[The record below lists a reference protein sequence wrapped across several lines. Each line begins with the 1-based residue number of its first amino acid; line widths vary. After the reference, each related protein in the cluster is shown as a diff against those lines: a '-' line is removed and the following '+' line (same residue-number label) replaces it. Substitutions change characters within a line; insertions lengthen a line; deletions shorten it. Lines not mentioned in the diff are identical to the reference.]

1 MNRISENLR
10 RGLAFMA
17 ALVILVSCPAEYICL
32 AEGEGTA
39 PVITI
44 STPGDFAALAKNCVY
59 DSYSRGMQVTLLN
72 DIDMSGT
79 EFEPMK
85 IFCGTF
91 EGGGHRI
98 TNIDLNFDGSAKG
111 LCFELGEGGE
121 IRNLNISGKVKA
133 KKVTD
138 GAASISDVIGSVV
151 KNAGISTDI
160 INENSIS
167 VLGGIVGKNQGR
179 VINCSFDGEIEGD
192 AIVGGIVGQNE
203 ENGYIEACYNVSSVL
218 GNKDTGGVV
227 GKNYGWVKSSKNS
240 GKVNSSPVE
249 ESHNIGGI
257 CGINDGVLEN
267 CLNDA
272 EIGYKNVGINIGGI
286 VGNQSGC
293 VIECQNIGD
302 IFGSKSVGGIFG
314 RFEPYTDISIEDL
327 DRVKDDVNEIREN
340 VKSDIDNSWNN
351 TINDIDSLRDRLNN
365 DINGVLDRFGFF
377 GGGGLLSNLL
387 GLSGTKSS
395 LSGALDSLTSSQT
408 GLLDAIR
415 DRISSSDSGSLTG
428 LLDSLSDSAREISDD
443 LGGLSESGSLL
454 LDQLNDETKGSLGE
468 ALDSINNTID
478 TANRAGES
486 LNDVLQDVD
495 NLITDANDAYNDG
508 DWQTLSDRLDSLDGR
523 LDYIQDTM
531 LDPIS
536 SSITSSLNAVT
547 RTLNSIRN
555 DSNDIADA
563 ISGPLKQAE
572 TILKNAKAQIDAANE
587 QITKIITD
595 IKQAIEKVKDILSG
609 LFPTAKPKTVGSV
622 ISDTIFMTAYADE
635 KLDLNEDEIKDTLKN
650 LTSVD
655 IDISRNVAG
664 MNTDD
669 ALVMYCVN
677 SGEVTGEKDLGG
689 IGGTIGIESAVKYG
703 NNVTLPSGKIITP
716 TSIVKAVVN
725 GCISEGEVFSRN
737 GYGGG
742 VVGDASFGIIKNSVT
757 ETNITSDEG
766 GYVGGI
772 AGYSKGKIYNCAA
785 ISDLKGSD
793 HVGGIAGEGDT
804 IATCY
809 ALPRIDGVVE
819 KSGAIT
825 GTAGGVVQNNYFIKE
840 GLSGIDGTDYEGKAV
855 ALDYTEMTGADN
867 IPEKMTGFSN
877 DTWYMGSG
885 DIFLPQN
892 RVLSDNS
899 ASNIGALIKSKSA
912 EYAAFHF
919 KVKFDI
925 DEETVKEFT
934 VDYNTVLNS
943 EEIPDIEPRDGYCPQ
958 WDKDTS
964 DPIRRNTIFKAEYLD
979 AVKTLGTAEEPPL
992 LLVEGNFKDGS
1003 EVHAWEADSE
1013 GEYSG
1018 DYKTVAAYEFEIT
1031 PEYSGKIK
1039 VHIRD
1044 KDEDGNCIGI
1054 VINGKTK
1061 ILDAERDGSYLV
1073 FETDRAGQF
1082 TVLHRRSNIWK
1093 ILGILLLAFG
1103 LLILI
1108 GVTAYK
1114 RSGMAK
1120 TKPKDKSPNLTDN
1133 DAEKN
1138 KIVADGDAEKLAKAK
1153 ADIKE
1158 PKQRERDEIS
1168 TAKEKYKKTVDK

>member
-272 EIGYKNVGINIGGI
+272 EIGYKNVGINIGGM

-365 DINGVLDRFGFF
+365 DINGV
-377 GGGGLLSNLL
+377 
-387 GLSGTKSS
+387 
-395 LSGALDSLTSSQT
+395 LDSLTSSQT

-587 QITKIITD
+587 QITKIRTD
-595 IKQAIEKVKDILSG
+595 IKQAIEKVNDILSG

>member
-133 KKVTD
+133 KKVID

-365 DINGVLDRFGFF
+365 DINGVLD
-377 GGGGLLSNLL
+377 
-387 GLSGTKSS
+387 
-395 LSGALDSLTSSQT
+395 SLTSSQT

-587 QITKIITD
+587 QITKIRTD
-595 IKQAIEKVKDILSG
+595 IKQAIEKVNDILSG

>member
-365 DINGVLDRFGFF
+365 DINGVLD
-377 GGGGLLSNLL
+377 
-387 GLSGTKSS
+387 
-395 LSGALDSLTSSQT
+395 SLTSSQT

-572 TILKNAKAQIDAANE
+572 TILKNVKAQIDAANE
-587 QITKIITD
+587 QITKIRTD
-595 IKQAIEKVKDILSG
+595 IKQAIEKLNDILSG

>member
-1 MNRISENLR
+1 M
-10 RGLAFMA
+10 
-17 ALVILVSCPAEYICL
+17 
-32 AEGEGTA
+32 
-39 PVITI
+39 
-44 STPGDFAALAKNCVY
+44 
-59 DSYSRGMQVTLLN
+59 
-72 DIDMSGT
+72 
-79 EFEPMK
+79 
-85 IFCGTF
+85 
-91 EGGGHRI
+91 
-98 TNIDLNFDGSAKG
+98 
-111 LCFELGEGGE
+111 
-121 IRNLNISGKVKA
+121 
-133 KKVTD
+133 
-138 GAASISDVIGSVV
+138 V

-365 DINGVLDRFGFF
+365 DINGVLD
-377 GGGGLLSNLL
+377 
-387 GLSGTKSS
+387 
-395 LSGALDSLTSSQT
+395 SLTSSQT

-587 QITKIITD
+587 QITKIRTD
-595 IKQAIEKVKDILSG
+595 IKQAIEKVNDILSG

>member
-1 MNRISENLR
+1 
-10 RGLAFMA
+10 
-17 ALVILVSCPAEYICL
+17 
-32 AEGEGTA
+32 
-39 PVITI
+39 
-44 STPGDFAALAKNCVY
+44 
-59 DSYSRGMQVTLLN
+59 
-72 DIDMSGT
+72 
-79 EFEPMK
+79 
-85 IFCGTF
+85 
-91 EGGGHRI
+91 
-98 TNIDLNFDGSAKG
+98 
-111 LCFELGEGGE
+111 
-121 IRNLNISGKVKA
+121 
-133 KKVTD
+133 
-138 GAASISDVIGSVV
+138 
-151 KNAGISTDI
+151 
-160 INENSIS
+160 
-167 VLGGIVGKNQGR
+167 
-179 VINCSFDGEIEGD
+179 
-192 AIVGGIVGQNE
+192 
-203 ENGYIEACYNVSSVL
+203 
-218 GNKDTGGVV
+218 
-227 GKNYGWVKSSKNS
+227 
-240 GKVNSSPVE
+240 
-249 ESHNIGGI
+249 
-257 CGINDGVLEN
+257 
-267 CLNDA
+267 
-272 EIGYKNVGINIGGI
+272 
-286 VGNQSGC
+286 
-293 VIECQNIGD
+293 
-302 IFGSKSVGGIFG
+302 
-314 RFEPYTDISIEDL
+314 
-327 DRVKDDVNEIREN
+327 
-340 VKSDIDNSWNN
+340 
-351 TINDIDSLRDRLNN
+351 
-365 DINGVLDRFGFF
+365 
-377 GGGGLLSNLL
+377 
-387 GLSGTKSS
+387 
-395 LSGALDSLTSSQT
+395 
-408 GLLDAIR
+408 
-415 DRISSSDSGSLTG
+415 
-428 LLDSLSDSAREISDD
+428 
-443 LGGLSESGSLL
+443 
-454 LDQLNDETKGSLGE
+454 
-468 ALDSINNTID
+468 
-478 TANRAGES
+478 
-486 LNDVLQDVD
+486 
-495 NLITDANDAYNDG
+495 
-508 DWQTLSDRLDSLDGR
+508 
-523 LDYIQDTM
+523 
-531 LDPIS
+531 
-536 SSITSSLNAVT
+536 
-547 RTLNSIRN
+547 
-555 DSNDIADA
+555 
-563 ISGPLKQAE
+563 
-572 TILKNAKAQIDAANE
+572 
-587 QITKIITD
+587 
-595 IKQAIEKVKDILSG
+595 
-609 LFPTAKPKTVGSV
+609 
-622 ISDTIFMTAYADE
+622 
-635 KLDLNEDEIKDTLKN
+635 
-650 LTSVD
+650 
-655 IDISRNVAG
+655 
-664 MNTDD
+664 
-669 ALVMYCVN
+669 
-677 SGEVTGEKDLGG
+677 
-689 IGGTIGIESAVKYG
+689 
-703 NNVTLPSGKIITP
+703 
-716 TSIVKAVVN
+716 
-725 GCISEGEVFSRN
+725 
-737 GYGGG
+737 
-742 VVGDASFGIIKNSVT
+742 VT

>member
-365 DINGVLDRFGFF
+365 DINGVLD
-377 GGGGLLSNLL
+377 
-387 GLSGTKSS
+387 
-395 LSGALDSLTSSQT
+395 SLTSSQT

-587 QITKIITD
+587 LITKIRTD

>member
-365 DINGVLDRFGFF
+365 DINGVLD
-377 GGGGLLSNLL
+377 
-387 GLSGTKSS
+387 
-395 LSGALDSLTSSQT
+395 SLTSSQT

-587 QITKIITD
+587 QITKIRTD
-595 IKQAIEKVKDILSG
+595 IKQAIEKVNDILSG

-1039 VHIRD
+1039 VYIRD

>member
-365 DINGVLDRFGFF
+365 DINGVLD
-377 GGGGLLSNLL
+377 
-387 GLSGTKSS
+387 
-395 LSGALDSLTSSQT
+395 SLTSSQT

-587 QITKIITD
+587 QITKIRTD
-595 IKQAIEKVKDILSG
+595 IKQAIEKVNDILSG

-622 ISDTIFMTAYADE
+622 ISDTIFMTAYANE

>member
-365 DINGVLDRFGFF
+365 DINGVLD
-377 GGGGLLSNLL
+377 
-387 GLSGTKSS
+387 
-395 LSGALDSLTSSQT
+395 SLTSSQT

-587 QITKIITD
+587 QITKIRTD
-595 IKQAIEKVKDILSG
+595 IKQAIEKINDILSG

-943 EEIPDIEPRDGYCPQ
+943 EEIPDIEPRDGDCPQ

>member
-10 RGLAFMA
+10 RGLEFMA

-365 DINGVLDRFGFF
+365 DINGVLD
-377 GGGGLLSNLL
+377 
-387 GLSGTKSS
+387 
-395 LSGALDSLTSSQT
+395 SLTSSQT

-587 QITKIITD
+587 QITKIRTD
-595 IKQAIEKVKDILSG
+595 IKQAIEKVNDILSG

>member
-365 DINGVLDRFGFF
+365 DINGVLD
-377 GGGGLLSNLL
+377 
-387 GLSGTKSS
+387 
-395 LSGALDSLTSSQT
+395 SLTSSQT

-587 QITKIITD
+587 QITKIRTD
-595 IKQAIEKVKDILSG
+595 IKQAIEKVNDILSG

-979 AVKTLGTAEEPPL
+979 AAKTLGTAEEPPL

>member
-365 DINGVLDRFGFF
+365 DINGVLD
-377 GGGGLLSNLL
+377 
-387 GLSGTKSS
+387 
-395 LSGALDSLTSSQT
+395 SLTSSQT

-587 QITKIITD
+587 QITKIRTD
-595 IKQAIEKVKDILSG
+595 IKQAIEKVNDILSR

>member
-138 GAASISDVIGSVV
+138 GGASISDVIGSVV

-365 DINGVLDRFGFF
+365 DINGVLD
-377 GGGGLLSNLL
+377 
-387 GLSGTKSS
+387 
-395 LSGALDSLTSSQT
+395 SLTSSQT

-587 QITKIITD
+587 QITKIRTD
-595 IKQAIEKVKDILSG
+595 IKQAIEKVNDILSG